1 MDVSII
7 YVNWNCAGEILA
19 SIESVRKSNSSL
31 QYEII
36 VVDNASAEGT
46 ACLSHHPTIHLIQNS
61 VNSGFGAGCNLGA
74 SHATGKYLLFLNPD
88 TRFLNDV
95 LTELTRFLDSHSNA
109 GLAGPLLADS
119 AGRVLF
125 YGGRSLPT
133 LFNEFLQHSTLC
145 FRFPKFAL
153 TAQPYLSTW
162 DHHSTREVEAIVG
175 ACMLI
180 RSHLFRAIN
189 GFDENFFLYSEE
201 LDLCR
206 RLCETG
212 AQVWYV
218 HTARILHKE
227 QQSTLQ
233 LFGTVGRIV
242 LQNLRSQHYYFKK
255 HYGATTAFF
264 WRHMIAALYLLRYL
278 LGRDRLHLEYFLWA
292 MSSRT

>member
-7 YVNWNCAGEILA
+7 YVNWNCEAEILA
-19 SIESVRKSNSSL
+19 SIDSVRKSTTSR

-36 VVDNASAEGT
+36 VVDNASAEGIT
-46 ACLSHHPTIHLIQNS
+46 SLSHDPAIRLIQNS

-74 SHATGKYLLFLNPD
+74 ARATGKYLLFLNPD

-95 LTELTRFLDSHSNA
+95 LTGLMCFLDSHPNA
-109 GLAGPLLADS
+109 GMAGPLMVDS
-119 AGRVLF
+119 TGRVLF

-145 FRFPKFAL
+145 FRFPEFAL

-162 DHHSTREVEAIVG
+162 DHRSTREVEAVVG

-180 RSHLFRAIN
+180 RSELFCAVK
-189 GFDENFFLYSEE
+189 GFDEKFFLYSEE
-201 LDLCR
+201 LDLCC
-206 RLCETG
+206 RLRKAG
-212 AQVWYV
+212 SQIWYV

-227 QQSTLQ
+227 QQSTMQ
-233 LFGTVGRIV
+233 LFGSMGRIV
-242 LQNLRSQHYYFKK
+242 LQNLRSQHYYFQK
-255 HYGATTAFF
+255 HYGVTTAFV

-278 LGRDRLHLEYFLWA
+278 LRRDKLHLEYFRWA
-292 MSSRT
+292 MSA